1 VVVCVVGGVAAVE
14 DEPRGL
20 EDGGSAELSKA

>member
-1 VVVCVVGGVAAVE
+1 VVGGVAAVE